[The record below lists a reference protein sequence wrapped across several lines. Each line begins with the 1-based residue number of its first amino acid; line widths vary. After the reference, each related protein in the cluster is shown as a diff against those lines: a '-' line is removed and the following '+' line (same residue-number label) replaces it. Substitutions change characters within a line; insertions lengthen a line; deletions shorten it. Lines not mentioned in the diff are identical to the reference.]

1 MPRPGP
7 RPPGDGGLALA
18 RALTRP
24 ERQVPGQAGSLPRP
38 PLTDELDSEL
48 ADPGQLVVFRRRLRR
63 WTEMH
68 RIGGNDAQAI
78 LIAVGEA
85 VTDALKHGAP
95 PVRVLGWT
103 SGGLARAQVHDRGSR
118 PIPATAGYRRPGP
131 RRDHGYGLWII
142 R

>member
-1 MPRPGP
+1 
-7 RPPGDGGLALA
+7 
-18 RALTRP
+18 
-24 ERQVPGQAGSLPRP
+24 VPGQAGSLPRP
-38 PLTDELDSEL
+38 PLTVELDSEL

-103 SGGLARAQVHDRGSR
+103 SGGLARAQVHDRGLPANPGHRRLPAAR
-118 PIPATAGYRRPGP
+118 PKTRPRLRAVDHPPAR
-131 RRDHGYGLWII
+131 
-142 R
+142 